1 MPLPVVARREPSL
14 TRDQIIKA
22 VANSSEAPA
31 AKRKTLA
38 MLGVKTEYVAH
49 QGKKEMARRL
59 KKNQKGL

>member
-1 MPLPVVARREPSL
+1 MNRAE
-14 TRDQIIKA
+14 IIKA

-38 MLGVKTEYVAH
+38 MLGVRTEYVAH

-59 KKNQKGL
+59 KKLAKNES